1 MLRFQADLSP
11 WIKLVH
17 KMNCMKRHCQ
27 VALACLTRAG
37 PATSPV
43 AGQECDGAMASP
55 SDNDKP
61 PLSGLELDYL
71 GEDLPYLTRVLR
83 ACIRAEN
90 AVFYKDFDTEPGD
103 IAIINLIG
111 INPGI
116 SQNDLAAAV
125 VLKKSAVTKVIKH
138 LEQRGLVQRRK
149 VSSDKRYNALSL
161 TEKGEEKRHKLREG
175 MQKQHDALLAP
186 FSPEERAQMFEHLRR
201 LCDHLSTRN
210 AARIVED
217 DVGE

>member
-1 MLRFQADLSP
+1 MSAQ
-11 WIKLVH
+11 
-17 KMNCMKRHCQ
+17 
-27 VALACLTRAG
+27 
-37 PATSPV
+37 
-43 AGQECDGAMASP
+43 

-61 PLSGLELDYL
+61 PLRGIELGYL

-90 AVFYKDFDTEPGD
+90 AAFYKDFGTEHGD

-138 LEQRGLVQRRK
+138 LEERGLVERRK
-149 VSSDKRYNALSL
+149 VSTDKRFNSL
-161 TEKGEEKRHKLREG
+161 TLTKKGEEKRLQLREG
-175 MQKQHDALLAP
+175 MKAQNDALLSI
-186 FSPEERAQMFEHLRR
+186 FTDEERAEFYGQLQRLCEHLMERTNAR
-201 LCDHLSTRN
+201 LGEG
-210 AARIVED
+210 AED
-217 DVGE
+217 GGAD